1 MEGYYP
7 PTIRDGLELP
17 PEAVWMFSVTSLLIL
32 ALFIAAAVM
41 LNRKHGG
48 KSQRGMSVP
57 PIPQRA
63 EYDSS
68 LSPDERSF
76 ELEWIEGLMA
86 APAYGERTPG
96 DEKRAEETDR

>member
-7 PTIRDGLELP
+7 PTIVDGVELP

-32 ALFIAAAVM
+32 GLFIAAAVM
-41 LNRKHGG
+41 LNRKYGG
-48 KSQRGMSVP
+48 ESQRGVNVP

-86 APAYGERTPG
+86 APAYGERASDG
-96 DEKRAEETDR
+96 EKRTEGTDR